1 MNKFFLK
8 LTLLSLIFSFTFD
21 ARAQNSGN
29 INQLKKTFLGH
40 WAGSADECNRGGG
53 VRVTEQTNSNLLAKY
68 EKVNSLGLVEVTTN
82 YLYSN
87 FSASSTNKLSF
98 DMAMINRDSTTGEM
112 TRQTVIISPEEFVFD
127 SRGAVDYIKCDPKSI
142 AAYLKKQEKRLFNNS
157 NASTI
162 IGSCLGTAQ
171 AYLSKFNPGDANV
184 QRLENRFKSRYDRI
198 DVNGFAA
205 ATEAYNLAMQT
216 ALRGASQQNIFSA
229 LGQCSRM

>member
-40 WAGSADECNRGGG
+40 WAGSAEECNRGGG
-53 VRVTEQTNSNLLAKY
+53 VRITEQTNSNLLAKY

-87 FSASSTNKLSF
+87 FSASSTNKLS
-98 DMAMINRDSTTGEM
+98 
-112 TRQTVIISPEEFVFD
+112 
-127 SRGAVDYIKCDPKSI
+127 
-142 AAYLKKQEKRLFNNS
+142 
-157 NASTI
+157 I

-216 ALRGASQQNIFSA
+216 ALRGASQQNIFNA